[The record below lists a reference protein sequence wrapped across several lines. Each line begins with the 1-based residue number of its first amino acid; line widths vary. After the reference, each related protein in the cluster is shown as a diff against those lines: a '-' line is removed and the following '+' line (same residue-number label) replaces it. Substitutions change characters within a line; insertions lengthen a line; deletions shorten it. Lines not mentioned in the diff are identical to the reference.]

1 MSTPALA
8 VVPRVL
14 TEHTLGV
21 RDAVVPSIAFVTP
34 TVAVFFLTTPNAD
47 SSTELRVLGCG
58 GQVPV
63 WSCHCRWHTGTGA
76 RTVHEACRKQRGDE
90 PRGRLAH
97 DEPRTMVESSWSER
111 TSQSLEEG
119 MRHDG

>member
-1 MSTPALA
+1 MSTLTLA
-8 VVPRVL
+8 VVPRTL

-21 RDAVVPSIAFVTP
+21 RDAVVPSIAFVTRM
-34 TVAVFFLTTPNAD
+34 VAVFFLTTPNAD
-47 SSTELRVLGCG
+47 SSTELRVLGRG

-63 WSCHCRWHTGTGA
+63 WSCHRRWDIGTGA
-76 RTVHEACRKQRGDE
+76 RTVHEACREQRGDE
-90 PRGRLAH
+90 PRRRLAH
-97 DEPRTMVESSWSER
+97 DEPRTMAKSSWSER